1 MKRVTRS
8 ENEQKEKGKK
18 RFRGTLH
25 DYYMCTYV
33 TTSFKIPFFLFI
45 SNFFC
50 DYESSLAPSFFFL
63 LFLFPSFRRT
73 YRFRLI
79 LSERERPLVFS
90 SLLSFFSSFSFF
102 FYPFFFRNACTAC
115 KGSFIRRSRNAE
127 ETQASANRSFVA
139 ASDFSFTWI
148 FRVTLASNVSARDP
162 TIDR

>member
-50 DYESSLAPSFFFL
+50 DYESSLAPPFFFL

-102 FYPFFFRNACTAC
+102 FFILF
-115 KGSFIRRSRNAE
+115 SFVTRVQHVKA
-127 ETQASANRSFVA
+127 RSFA
-139 ASDFSFTWI
+139 GRGTRRKHKHPPIDLSWPRRI
-148 FRVTLASNVSARDP
+148 LVSPGFFALR
-162 TIDR
+162 

>member
-33 TTSFKIPFFLFI
+33 TISFKIPFFLFI
-45 SNFFC
+45 SNFSC
-50 DYESSLAPSFFFL
+50 DCESSLAPSFFFFFAFFY
-63 LFLFPSFRRT
+63 FLPFVERT
-73 YRFRLI
+73 SRSRYRFRLI

-90 SLLSFFSSFSFF
+90 SLLSFFSSYFFFF
-102 FYPFFFRNACTAC
+102 FYPFFFRNAC

-127 ETQASANRSFVA
+127 ETQASADRSFVV
-139 ASDFSFTWI
+139 ASDFSFSWI
-148 FRVTLASNVSARDP
+148 FRVTLASNVRA
-162 TIDR
+162 

>member
-33 TTSFKIPFFLFI
+33 TISFKIPFFLFI
-45 SNFFC
+45 SNFSC
-50 DYESSLAPSFFFL
+50 DCESSLAPSFFL

-73 YRFRLI
+73 YTAFAVPFPI
-79 LSERERPLVFS
+79 NFVRERTSTRLLFSPVF
-90 SLLSFFSSFSFF
+90 FFFVFFFF
-102 FYPFFFRNACTAC
+102 FYPFFFRNAC

-127 ETQASANRSFVA
+127 ETQASADRSFVV
-139 ASDFSFTWI
+139 ASDFSFSWI
-148 FRVTLASNVSARDP
+148 FRVTLASNVRA
-162 TIDR
+162 